1 MTAAWPAARS
11 AVSRWDTA
19 VRSHVGCVRQINED
33 RALDRPDL
41 CLWAVADGMG
51 GHDAGDRA
59 AQMIVDSL
67 GQTDSTR
74 SGWGLLD
81 DIRLRLFEANAT
93 LVARG
98 RMSGR
103 TSGATVVALVA
114 RQGRCAWLWAGDSR
128 GYRLRAGV
136 LTQMTH
142 DHSFVQELVDG
153 GLLAPADARSHP
165 RAHVITRAVGA
176 KQTLEIELRHDT
188 VQPGDRLLLCSD
200 GLTGML
206 DDGEIAAI
214 LADRTIEDAADCLI
228 AAALDVG
235 ARDNVTVVLV
245 QVR

>member
-1 MTAAWPAARS
+1 MSAAWPIPRS
-11 AVSRWDTA
+11 STTHWDTV

-41 CLWAVADGMG
+41 ALWAVADGMG

-67 GQTDSTR
+67 GEADGTR

-81 DIRLRLFEANAT
+81 DIRLRLFEANAM

-103 TSGATVVALVA
+103 TSGATIVVLVA

-128 GYRLRAGV
+128 GYRYRNGDLVRV
-136 LTQMTH
+136 TR
-142 DHSFVQELVDG
+142 DHSFVQELVDAG
-153 GLLAPADARSHP
+153 ALAPADARTHP
-165 RAHVITRAVGA
+165 RANVVTRAIGA
-176 KQTLEIELRHDT
+176 DQTLEIELRHDT
-188 VQPGDRLLLCSD
+188 VQPGDMLLLCSD
-200 GLTGML
+200 RVTGML
-206 DDGEIAAI
+206 DDSEIGRI
-214 LADRTIEDAADCLI
+214 LASHPVEQAADHLI
-228 AAALDVG
+228 AAALAKG

-245 QVR
+245 QAR

>member
-1 MTAAWPAARS
+1 MTAAWPTARTS
-11 AVSRWDTA
+11 ARQWNSV

-33 RALDRPDL
+33 RALDRRDIA
-41 CLWAVADGMG
+41 LWAVADGMG

-67 GQTDSTR
+67 GEADGNR

-81 DIRLRLFEANAT
+81 DIRMRLFEANAT
-93 LVARG
+93 LVSRARL
-98 RMSGR
+98 SGR

-128 GYRLRAGV
+128 GYRLRDGM
-136 LTQMTH
+136 LTQVTR

-153 GLLAPADARSHP
+153 GMLAPAEAKFHP

-176 KQTLEIELRHDT
+176 DQTLEIELRHDT

-206 DDGEIAAI
+206 DDREIAGI
-214 LADRTIEDAADCLI
+214 LRDGPLDQAADRLI
-228 AAALDVG
+228 AAALEAG

-245 QVR
+245 EAR

>member
-1 MTAAWPAARS
+1 MSAAWPVPQSAAT
-11 AVSRWDTA
+11 RWDTV

-67 GQTDSTR
+67 GQTDGTR

-81 DIRLRLFEANAT
+81 DIRLRLFEANAA

-103 TSGATVVALVA
+103 TSGATVVVLVA

-128 GYRLRAGV
+128 GYRLRGGELIRV
-136 LTQMTH
+136 TR

-153 GLLAPADARSHP
+153 GLLAPADARTHP
-165 RAHVITRAVGA
+165 RANVVTRAVGA
-176 KQTLEIELRHDT
+176 DQTLEIELRHDT

-206 DDGEIAAI
+206 DDGEIA
-214 LADRTIEDAADCLI
+214 TIIANHEIEQAADQLI
-228 AAALDVG
+228 AAALAKG

>member
-1 MTAAWPAARS
+1 MSAAWPLPQS
-11 AVSRWDTA
+11 ATARWDT
-19 VRSHVGCVRQINED
+19 VLRSHVGCVRQINED

-41 CLWAVADGMG
+41 ALWVVADGMG

-67 GQTDSTR
+67 GQADGNR

-103 TSGATVVALVA
+103 TSGATVVVLVA

-128 GYRLRAGV
+128 GYRFRDGV
-136 LTQMTH
+136 LTRVTR
-142 DHSFVQELVDG
+142 DHSYVQELVDAG
-153 GLLAPADARSHP
+153 ALAPADARAHP
-165 RAHVITRAVGA
+165 RANVVTRAVGA
-176 KQTLEIELRHDT
+176 DQTLEIELRHDT
-188 VQPGDRLLLCSD
+188 VQPGDMLLLCSD

-206 DDGEIAAI
+206 DDSEIGQI
-214 LADRTIEDAADCLI
+214 LASHAVEQAADQLI
-228 AAALDVG
+228 AAALAKG
-235 ARDNVTVVLV
+235 ARDNVTVVLA
-245 QVR
+245 QAR

>member
-1 MTAAWPAARS
+1 MSAAWPAPQS
-11 AVSRWDTA
+11 AATRWDTV
-19 VRSHVGCVRQINED
+19 VRSHVGCVRQVNED

-67 GQTDSTR
+67 GHADGTR

-103 TSGATVVALVA
+103 TSGATVVVLVA

-128 GYRLRAGV
+128 GYRLRDGALIQV
-136 LTQMTH
+136 TR

-153 GLLAPADARSHP
+153 GLLAPADARTHP
-165 RAHVITRAVGA
+165 RANVVTRAVGA
-176 KQTLEIELRHDT
+176 DQTLEIELRHDT
-188 VQPGDRLLLCSD
+188 VLPGDRLLLCSD

-206 DDGEIAAI
+206 DDGEIATI
-214 LADRTIEDAADCLI
+214 LTNHDIDDAADRLI
-228 AAALDVG
+228 ATALAKG
-235 ARDNVTVVLV
+235 ARDNVTLVLV

>member
-1 MTAAWPAARS
+1 VSAAWPVPQS
-11 AVSRWDTA
+11 PTTRWDTV
-19 VRSHVGCVRQINED
+19 VRSHIGCVRQINED

-41 CLWAVADGMG
+41 SLWAVADGMG

-67 GQTDSTR
+67 GQADGTR

-103 TSGATVVALVA
+103 TSGSTVVVLVA

-128 GYRLRAGV
+128 GYRFRDGALLRV
-136 LTQMTH
+136 TK

-153 GLLAPADARSHP
+153 GMLSPADARVHP
-165 RAHVITRAVGA
+165 RSNVVTRAVGA
-176 KQTLEIELRHDT
+176 DQTLEIELRHDT
-188 VQPGDRLLLCSD
+188 VQPGDILLLCSD

-206 DDGEIAAI
+206 DDSEIARV
-214 LADRTIEDAADCLI
+214 LASHEIEQAADQLI
-228 AAALDVG
+228 AAALAKG
-235 ARDNVTVVLV
+235 ARDNVTVVLI
-245 QVR
+245 QAR

>member
-1 MTAAWPAARS
+1 MSAAWPVRQS
-11 AVSRWDTA
+11 STSHWDTA
-19 VRSHVGCVRQINED
+19 ARSHVGCVRQINED

-41 CLWAVADGMG
+41 ALWAVADGMG

-59 AQMIVDSL
+59 AQMIIDSL
-67 GQTDSTR
+67 GEANGAR

-103 TSGATVVALVA
+103 TSGATIVVLVA

-128 GYRLRAGV
+128 GYRFRDGV
-136 LTQMTH
+136 LTRVTR
-142 DHSFVQELVDG
+142 DHSYVQELVDAG
-153 GLLAPADARSHP
+153 ALTPADARAHP
-165 RAHVITRAVGA
+165 RANVVTRAVGA
-176 KQTLEIELRHDT
+176 DQTLEIELRHDT
-188 VQPGDRLLLCSD
+188 VQSGDMLLLCSD

-206 DDGEIAAI
+206 DDSEIGQI
-214 LADRTIEDAADCLI
+214 LASYAVEQAADQLI
-228 AAALDVG
+228 AAALAKG

-245 QVR
+245 QAR